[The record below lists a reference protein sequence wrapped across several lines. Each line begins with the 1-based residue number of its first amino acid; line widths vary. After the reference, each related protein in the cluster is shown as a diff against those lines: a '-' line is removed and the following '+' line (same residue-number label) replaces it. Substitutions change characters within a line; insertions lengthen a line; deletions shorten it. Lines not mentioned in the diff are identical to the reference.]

1 MSSPAPQ
8 EVHRRRVFY
17 IPGYDPIHPRRY
29 RELYRREGRAQ
40 AKVSGY
46 LLDLTGR
53 QGGANPA
60 RQVGADPARQGG
72 ADPARHG
79 GADPARKAGAGYGWR
94 VSSIQDG
101 ATTETEFDVL
111 VWSDIVRA
119 SMEHGIARTYWIMA
133 RTAWTYIGS
142 GALARLMRLRKGPVI
157 AALYP
162 VGMLLLQAVAAG
174 FAGLLVA
181 LIVTWVLGWLGQG
194 GGLGAGL
201 AGTSW
206 IAALLLGGLGALAVL
221 KHFKNV
227 DNRLYV
233 YYLMHDYA
241 YSAATNGA
249 NAPELE
255 ARIADFAMRIEAA
268 LEEDIDEVLV
278 VGHSSGA
285 HLAVSVLA
293 DLHRGG
299 RIPADGPRLAFLSL
313 GQVVPMV
320 SFLPDADRLRA
331 DLAYL
336 SARDIPWVDV
346 TAPGD
351 GCAFALCDPVAVSGV
366 APEGKR
372 WPLVISAAFSQTL
385 SPERWKTLRWR
396 FFRLHFQYLCAFD
409 RPADYDYFQITAGPL
424 SLESRY
430 RARAASNSRI
440 ETPVSKYTRVAL

>member
-1 MSSPAPQ
+1 MSSPAHQ
-8 EVHRRRVFY
+8 EIRRRRVFY

-40 AKVSGY
+40 AKISGY

-53 QGGANPA
+53 QGE
-60 RQVGADPARQGG
+60 D
-72 ADPARHG
+72 
-79 GADPARKAGAGYGWR
+79 GYGWR

-101 ATTETEFDVL
+101 ATVETEVDVL
-111 VWSDIVRA
+111 VWSDIVRV
-119 SMEHGIARTYWIMA
+119 SMQDGIAWSYWIMA
-133 RTAWTYIGS
+133 RTAWIYLSTGTLS
-142 GALARLMRLRKGPVI
+142 RLMRLRKGPVI

-162 VGMLLLQAVAAG
+162 VGMLILQAVAAV

-181 LIVTWVLGWLGQG
+181 LIVTWALGWMGPAS
-194 GGLGAGL
+194 GLGAAL
-201 AGTSW
+201 AGRRW
-206 IAALLLGGLGALAVL
+206 VVAVPLGGLAALAVL

-241 YSAATNGA
+241 YSAATRGA
-249 NAPELE
+249 YSPALE
-255 ARIADFAMRIEAA
+255 ARIAAFADRIEDA
-268 LEEDIDEVLV
+268 LSQDVDEVLV

-293 DLHRGG
+293 DLHRAG
-299 RIPADGPRLAFLSL
+299 RIPAGGPRLGFLSL

-331 DLAYL
+331 DLADL
-336 SARDIPWVDV
+336 AAADIPWVDV
-346 TAPGD
+346 SAPGD
-351 GCAFALCDPVAVSGV
+351 GCTFALCDPVAVSGV

-372 WPLVISAAFSQTL
+372 WPLVVSAAFTQTL
-385 SPERWKTLRWR
+385 SPARWKALRWR

-409 RPADYDYFQITAGPL
+409 RPGDYDYFRITAGPL
-424 SLESRY
+424 SLATRY
-430 RARAASNSRI
+430 RERAPSRSRI
-440 ETPVSKYTRVAL
+440 ETPVSKYTGMRR